1 LCFLVFL
8 MKLKN
13 NQHIFPYKKVKA
25 GLSISYFDVPLQL
38 MKKKFAII
46 NLGLMFVILLL
57 TVFQSIHT
65 YQHLAADFLA
75 ENHSCKDHEHSH
87 FHQDDEECIICDF
100 TLGFYV
106 APATFYLRVYNSF
119 IELPYQFNNPSAPKS
134 FLGSMY
140 AHRGPPALV

>member
-1 LCFLVFL
+1 
-8 MKLKN
+8 
-13 NQHIFPYKKVKA
+13 
-25 GLSISYFDVPLQL
+25 

-75 ENHSCKDHEHSH
+75 ENHNCKHQDHSH
-87 FHQDDEECIICDF
+87 FHAGEEECIICDF

-106 APATFYLRVYNSF
+106 APATFHLSIYNPLL
-119 IELPYQFNNPSAPKS
+119 ELPYQFNTPSAPKS
-134 FLGSMY
+134 FVGSMY
-140 AHRGPPALV
+140 AHRGPPSL

>member
-1 LCFLVFL
+1 
-8 MKLKN
+8 
-13 NQHIFPYKKVKA
+13 
-25 GLSISYFDVPLQL
+25 

-75 ENHSCKDHEHSH
+75 ENHSCKHHDHSH
-87 FHQDDEECIICDF
+87 FHADDEACVICDF

-106 APATFYLRVYNSF
+106 VPATFYLSNYNPLLK
-119 IELPYQFNNPSAPKS
+119 LPYQFNNSSEPTS
-134 FLGSMY
+134 FVGSMY
-140 AHRGPPALV
+140 AHRGPPVLA